1 MEKKLFISIDFSKKT
16 MAVSVIGRDRPEE
29 VNHCRFANSREGCSE
44 ARCQWIKSQSRYSR
58 EKWLFCGEHTGL
70 YSLPLSEFL
79 IKKGLFLWLENP
91 LQIKLSTGIR
101 RDKND
106 RTDSRD
112 IALYALR
119 FRDKARCCQLP
130 DAALKSLEL
139 LLSFRERLLRN
150 KHSLRVS
157 SKEIHAVIQRDKT
170 ARYVYEQSQKDVE
183 RINREMEDIETKMM
197 ELIESSESMKEN
209 YALVSSIKGVAM
221 INTVAI
227 LIATQNFTRFD
238 NSRQFACY
246 AGMAPFGKESGTSIK
261 TGPHVSHL
269 ADKKIKVLLTQAALC
284 AVKHDSNI
292 KRYYQRKKEEG
303 KNERLIL
310 NNVRNKLIHR
320 IFALVRNRRLY
331 QVEYAYPSDK
341 TSV

>member
-1 MEKKLFISIDFSKKT
+1 L
-16 MAVSVIGRDRPEE
+16 
-29 VNHCRFANSREGCSE
+29 
-44 ARCQWIKSQSRYSR
+44 
-58 EKWLFCGEHTGL
+58 L
-70 YSLPLSEFL
+70 LSGFL

-91 LQIKLSTGIR
+91 LQIKLSTGIK

-119 FRDKARCCQLP
+119 FRDKARRYQLP

-139 LLSFRERLLRN
+139 LLSFRDRLLRN

-157 SKEIHAVIQRDKT
+157 STEIRAVIQRDKT
-170 ARYVYEQSQKDVE
+170 ARYVYEQSKKDID
-183 RINREMEDIETKMM
+183 RIDREIKDIEAKMK

-209 YALVSSIKGVAM
+209 YALVSSIKGVAVV
-221 INTVAI
+221 NTVAI

-238 NSRQFACY
+238 SSRQFACY

-269 ADKKIKVLLTQAALC
+269 ADKKIKVLLTRAALC
-284 AVKHDSNI
+284 AVIYDPNI
-292 KRYYQRKKEEG
+292 RRYYQRKEEEE
-303 KNERLIL
+303 KNKRLII

-320 IFALVRNRRLY
+320 IFAPVRNRQLY
-331 QVEYAYPSDK
+331 QVEYAHPSDK
-341 TSV
+341 KSA